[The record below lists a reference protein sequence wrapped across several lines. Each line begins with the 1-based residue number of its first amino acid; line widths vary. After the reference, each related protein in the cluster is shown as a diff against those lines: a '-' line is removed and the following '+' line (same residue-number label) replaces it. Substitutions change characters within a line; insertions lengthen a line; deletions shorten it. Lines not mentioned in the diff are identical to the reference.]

1 MDLSLKVA
9 AMLSFIETA
18 MWECRPALSRTVDL
32 SCYMKLPYLTKQTN
46 KITEQ
51 KQTLR
56 YTKQTSGHQWEEGWG
71 RGKLG

>member
-1 MDLSLKVA
+1 MQETRNGSQSKVA
-9 AMLSFIETA
+9 AMLSFIGETKL
-18 MWECRPALSRTVDL
+18 WECRPALSRTVDL

-56 YTKQTSGHQWEEGWG
+56 YTKQTSGHQWEEG
-71 RGKLG
+71 